1 MLTVT
6 WMRHGGVPDDLSNSS
21 RGTMSVDQFME
32 NCNQN
37 AVFIDSTAMGTIL
50 GWYDEAT
57 DTSTW
62 TEIEFKES
70 N

>member
-6 WMRHGGVPDDLSNSS
+6 WLRHDGSPSS
-21 RGTMSVDQFME
+21 RGTMSVHQFME
-32 NCNQN
+32 NCNRN
-37 AVFIDSTAMGTIL
+37 TVFIESTAMGTIL
-50 GWYDEAT
+50 GWYDEAA
-57 DTSTW
+57 DMSTW